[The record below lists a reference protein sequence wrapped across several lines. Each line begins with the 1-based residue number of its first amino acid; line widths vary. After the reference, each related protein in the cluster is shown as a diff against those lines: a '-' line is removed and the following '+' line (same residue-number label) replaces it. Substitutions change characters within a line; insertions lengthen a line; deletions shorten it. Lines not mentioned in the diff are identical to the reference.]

1 MTDKYISHDRAA
13 QALDV
18 FASLQDKSVE
28 DLDAIEI
35 LEQYIKEREWRDQ
48 RLLLKTSKD
57 NPFRLASYWGGTRM
71 GRCIQVTIDV
81 PDRMPRYLQM
91 TEDEAQA
98 LAFDLLAFVAGE
110 IQYEDDG

>member
-35 LEQYIKEREWRDQ
+35 LEQYIKEREWMDQ
-48 RLLLKTSKD
+48 RLLTVLDMQQRELQEFYEQRTKD
-57 NPFRLASYWGGTRM
+57 S
-71 GRCIQVTIDV
+71 
-81 PDRMPRYLQM
+81 
-91 TEDEAQA
+91 
-98 LAFDLLAFVAGE
+98 
-110 IQYEDDG
+110 

>member
-48 RLLLKTSKD
+48 RLLLKTRKD
-57 NPFRLASYWGGTRM
+57 NPFRLTSYL

-110 IQYEDDG
+110 IQYEEDD